1 MLKIKAF
8 ALTDSIG
15 DIATHDALLLLILP
29 RTGMLFNL
37 ENLFKSEESTAID
50 AIINTKHTVK
60 IPYRNNGM
68 SQVDVY
74 TC

>member
-1 MLKIKAF
+1 MLKIKAST
-8 ALTDSIG
+8 LTDSIG
-15 DIATHDALLLLILP
+15 DVDTHDALLLLILP

-50 AIINTKHTVK
+50 AIIKTKHTVK

-68 SQVDVY
+68 YQSDAY